1 MQNSTAL
8 RINSTQPV
16 AGKDQDGQS
25 QRPQFGRRAN
35 PDIKPVVPQVNS
47 PEVETRVD
55 VEQIIHVSAPSL
67 SFNSDN
73 EVSLISYASFHPEK
87 QIKSPKILKE
97 VFKEFSRN
105 FVAYALII
113 AVSAVS
119 VIKVH
124 QVQRTRDLTI
134 QYNEVKRY
142 NDTLMREQLNLLATR
157 ENYTEYSIIR
167 NRAINK
173 LGMVA
178 VKTEDETVID
188 LR

>member
-8 RINSTQPV
+8 KINNTHPL
-16 AGKDQDGQS
+16 AGKEENGKS
-25 QRPQFGRRAN
+25 SRPQFGRRAN
-35 PDIKPVVPQVNS
+35 PDIKPVVPQVNK

-55 VEQIIHVSAPSL
+55 IEQIIHVSAPSI
-67 SFNSDN
+67 SFGTENDI
-73 EVSLISYASFHPEK
+73 SLISYASLEPKKLTETPK
-87 QIKSPKILKE
+87 LLREVIKD
-97 VFKEFSRN
+97 FSKN
-105 FVAYALII
+105 FVAYVLIL

-142 NDTLMREQLNLLATR
+142 NDTLKREQLNLLATR

-167 NRAINK
+167 NRAVK
-173 LGMVA
+173 SLGMVA

>member
-1 MQNSTAL
+1 MKRVYVMCGIPGSGKSTLAKQL
-8 RINSTQPV
+8 AAEVKCSVNIVSR
-16 AGKDQDGQS
+16 DQIRFS
-25 QRPQFGRRAN
+25 M
-35 PDIKPVVPQVNS
+35 IS
-47 PEVETRVD
+47 E
-55 VEQIIHVSAPSL
+55 
-67 SFNSDN
+67 N
-73 EVSLISYASFHPEK
+73 EPYFSKE
-87 QIKSPKILKE
+87 KE

>member
-8 RINSTQPV
+8 RINNTQPV
-16 AGKDQDGQS
+16 AGKEKDNPS

-35 PDIKPVVPQVNS
+35 PDIKPVVPQVNT

-55 VEQIIHVSAPSL
+55 VEQIIHVSAPTL
-67 SFNSDN
+67 SFNTDN
-73 EVSLISYASFHPEK
+73 EVSLISYASFQSEK
-87 QIKSPKILKE
+87 QINSPKLLKE
-97 VFKEFSRN
+97 VLKDFSRN